1 MQGRGSGSD
10 RGRDFKTLARAQK
23 GFRQC
28 KREREEGRVGTGRRP
43 VPDAC
48 AAANVA
54 SVDL

>member
-1 MQGRGSGSD
+1 MTEAAAETSRHWQGRKKVSGSASEKE
-10 RGRDFKTLARAQK
+10 GR
-23 GFRQC
+23 
-28 KREREEGRVGTGRRP
+28 RVGTGRRP